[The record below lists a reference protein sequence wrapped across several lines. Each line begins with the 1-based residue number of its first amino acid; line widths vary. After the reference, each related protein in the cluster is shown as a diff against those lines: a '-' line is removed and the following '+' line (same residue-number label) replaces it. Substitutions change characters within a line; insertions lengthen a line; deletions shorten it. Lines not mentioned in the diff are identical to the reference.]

1 MDNENITVESEIT
14 EENFENDE
22 VEFGVSDEPD
32 DDWGNIEWGQ
42 DDGSEDDPEDSDS
55 DEKEAAGEDQPEA
68 EDKPETEGTEPAET
82 EPAAE
87 PTQEAQPEDADQYLE
102 LKHFDEV
109 RKVNKEEAK
118 RLAQMGLD
126 YERIKT
132 ERDSMKA
139 DYQTLKGYEAFLNE
153 LKGNFP
159 SIDALMNDTRARLL
173 ADKEGISYADA
184 MAKVQNQNPAPAKP
198 AAPADKAIQGN
209 DAVQKFVDQYPDV
222 KAEDIPQS
230 VWDEV
235 KKTGD
240 LAGAYAKYEA
250 SKKDSRIAALEAEIN
265 TLKQNEKNAKRSAGS
280 SSSSGK
286 TNAKSMIQSLWEED
300 DD

>member
-14 EENFENDE
+14 EENFEDNDF
-22 VEFGVSDEPD
+22 EFGATDDSEDSWDDIEWGKDEEADEPD
-32 DDWGNIEWGQ
+32 DGEAG
-42 DDGSEDDPEDSDS
+42 EE
-55 DEKEAAGEDQPEA
+55 EAAGEDQPEA
-68 EDKPETEGTEPAET
+68 EAEPETEGKEPAET
-82 EPAAE
+82 EPADDTK
-87 PTQEAQPEDADQYLE
+87 PEAQPDDTDQYLE

-126 YERIKT
+126 YERIKG
-132 ERDSMKA
+132 ERDAMKS

-173 ADKEGISYADA
+173 SDKEGISYADA
-184 MAKVQNQNPAPAKP
+184 MAKVQNQKP
-198 AAPADKAIQGN
+198 AQPQPSAPADKAVQGN
-209 DAVQKFVDQYPDV
+209 EAVQKFVDMYPNV

-235 KKTGD
+235 RTTGD
-240 LAGAYAKYEA
+240 LVGAYSKYEA

-265 TLKQNEKNAKRSAGS
+265 TLKQNAKNERRSTGS

-286 TNAKSMIQSLWEED
+286 TSAKSLIQSLWEED
-300 DD
+300 D

>member
-22 VEFGVSDEPD
+22 VEFGVSDETD
-32 DDWGNIEWGQ
+32 DDWDNIEWGK
-42 DDGSEDDPEDSDS
+42 DDGNDNPDDGDAGEDD
-55 DEKEAAGEDQPEA
+55 AAGEDQPAA
-68 EDKPETEGTEPAET
+68 EDKPETEGKEPAET
-82 EPAAE
+82 EPADDTKPE
-87 PTQEAQPEDADQYLE
+87 TQPDDTDQYLE

-109 RKVNKEEAK
+109 RKVSKEEAK

-159 SIDALMNDTRARLL
+159 SIQALMNDTRARLL
-173 ADKEGISYADA
+173 SDKEGISYADA
-184 MAKVQNQNPAPAKP
+184 MAKVQNQTPAPDKP
-198 AAPADKAIQGN
+198 AAPVDKAVQGN
-209 DAVQKFVDQYPDV
+209 DAVQKFVDLYPDV

-235 KKTGD
+235 KQTGD

-280 SSSSGK
+280 SNSSGK
-286 TNAKSMIQSLWEED
+286 TNAKSMIQTLWEAD